1 MYEGTPSRKIKE
13 FSTFDIVTNSDYN
26 GKRAII
32 MGKLYRKNDTWKF
45 DAIGDATDD
54 QLFTQ
59 NIGKI

>member
-1 MYEGTPSRKIKE
+1 
-13 FSTFDIVTNSDYN
+13 
-26 GKRAII
+26 

-59 NIGKI
+59 TIGKILKNYI